1 MGHQSATVR
10 RRRSRKAR
18 VASNVADAPV
28 QSAAAVSPVKQAV
41 AALPILSAA
50 DAKALFD
57 RIPHQWLA
65 LAERRV
71 DYYTELYRNGRWRN
85 YYTEEYF
92 VELMR
97 DVVQAAAAWREL
109 ANRALPDGGGNSELR
124 LPA

>member
-28 QSAAAVSPVKQAV
+28 QSAEAVSPVKQAV
-41 AALPILSAA
+41 AAVQILSAA
-50 DAKALFD
+50 EAKVLFD

>member
-10 RRRSRKAR
+10 RRRSRKVRA
-18 VASNVADAPV
+18 ASTVADAPV
-28 QSAAAVSPVKQAV
+28 QSAEAVSPVKQAV
-41 AALPILSAA
+41 AAVPILSAA

-65 LAERRV
+65 LAERRL

-92 VELMR
+92 VVLMR
-97 DVVQAAAAWREL
+97 DVVQAAGAWREL
-109 ANRALPDGGGNSELR
+109 ANRALPDGGGKSELR

>member
-1 MGHQSATVR
+1 MGQQSATVR

-18 VASNVADAPV
+18 AASNVADAPI
-28 QSAAAVSPVKQAV
+28 QSAAVVAPVKQA
-41 AALPILSAA
+41 AAVPVLSAA
-50 DAKALFD
+50 DAKAVFD

-92 VELMR
+92 VALMK
-97 DVVQAAAAWREL
+97 DVVQAAGAWREL
-109 ANRALPDGGGNSELR
+109 ANRALPDGGGESELR